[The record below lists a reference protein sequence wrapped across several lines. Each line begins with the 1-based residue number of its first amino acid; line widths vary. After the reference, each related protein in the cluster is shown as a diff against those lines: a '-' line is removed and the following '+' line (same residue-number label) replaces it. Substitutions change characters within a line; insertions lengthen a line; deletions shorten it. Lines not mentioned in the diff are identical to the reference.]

1 MERDLQRNRHQCDSL
16 QRSIKRTPMFPLST
30 PPSVVTKSKG
40 VTIEKLQAQLND
52 RDRQIDELERKL
64 YGEKAEQILD
74 ADAEIIRLRKKL
86 ENAERLVSEYKEQLH
101 NQTLKTSVNNSKSHI
116 SELELEKMRIRLQKR
131 IEELEP
137 LPELLRQAEMK
148 NQELQTRI
156 IDQEKRL
163 AEQAAFITELNSK
176 VISKNFETK
185 DFKIFSLD

>member
-176 VISKNFETK
+176 VLSKNFETK